1 MTERDVLA
9 LDAVPVC
16 IGPCSTP
23 TNPPGVPTV
32 LPLRLS
38 VNDRLGRLQL
48 AFDPAVLGAMERVY
62 AMGMAIGVP
71 SDNSDIGRPYVD
83 DFIAYLERHA
93 QPPGR
98 LLEIGAGVGFMSSV
112 LQRRGW
118 RVDSLEPG
126 VGFEAHWKRHGVQV
140 LPESFPSRNA
150 AGPYAVIVLYT
161 VLEHVRDTAMFLS
174 QVRDHLAPGGCVVL
188 GVPDCTDEIAVGD
201 PSILLH
207 EHWQYFTRGSLLR
220 TLAEAGLVGEV
231 TGSTFGRC
239 LYAAVRPQTDSADA
253 VVADP
258 DYDIDLAALETFGS
272 RAAALR
278 SQFQMAVQ
286 EALSSGTVGVYCPS
300 RALNLLPLDGPAV
313 RFFDDAPW
321 IHGRYYPPFPYPV
334 ESRAALV
341 ARPPDTV
348 FVMSRTFGD
357 RLCRELAETAPWTRF
372 VPLSALAPAKGTD
385 V

>member
-1 MTERDVLA
+1 MSERDVLA
-9 LDAVPVC
+9 LDALPVC
-16 IGPCSTP
+16 IGPCPTP

-48 AFDPAVLGAMERVY
+48 AFDPAILGAMERVY

-71 SDNSDIGRPYVD
+71 SDNSDLGRPYVD
-83 DFIAYLERHA
+83 DFIAYLERHVH
-93 QPPGR
+93 PPGR

-118 RVDSLEPG
+118 QVDSLEPG

-140 LPESFPSRNA
+140 VPESFPSRHA

-161 VLEHVRDTAMFLS
+161 VLEHVRDTATFLS
-174 QVRDHLAPGGCVVL
+174 EVRDHLAPDGCVVL
-188 GVPDCTDEIAVGD
+188 GVPDCTDEIAAGD

-207 EHWQYFTRGSLLR
+207 EHWHYFTRRSLLR
-220 TLAEAGLVGEV
+220 TLAEGGLSGEV
-231 TGSTFGRC
+231 TSSTFGRC
-239 LYAAVRPQTDSADA
+239 WYAAVRPVPGVGASTVLDGDE
-253 VVADP
+253 V
-258 DYDIDLAALETFGS
+258 DLAALEAFGT
-272 RAAALR
+272 RATALR
-278 SQFQMAVQ
+278 AQFQRAVH
-286 EALSSGTVGVYCPS
+286 EAQSSGTVGIYCPS
-300 RALNLLPLDGPAV
+300 RALNLLRLDGPAV

-321 IHGRYYPPFPYPV
+321 IQGCFYPPFPYPV
-334 ESRAALV
+334 ESRAAFL
-341 ARPPDTV
+341 ASPPDTV

-357 RLCRELAETAPWTRF
+357 RLCRELVEVAPRTRF
-372 VPLSALAPAKGTD
+372 VPLSALALAGGTN